1 VHLVLRG
8 RVGRR
13 RGGGRALEEGVLVEA
28 GEVDAARGIGRGL
41 RSLVTVRS
49 WLGLGSGL
57 GTGLGSGLGL
67 GLGLGLGYRH
77 SSAKGRFQKVCD
89 ALDPLMGRRE
99 VAVTTKVSSNAL
111 RYVGR

>member
-49 WLGLGSGL
+49 
-57 GTGLGSGLGL
+57 GL

>member
-1 VHLVLRG
+1 M
-8 RVGRR
+8 
-13 RGGGRALEEGVLVEA
+13 
-28 GEVDAARGIGRGL
+28 
-41 RSLVTVRS
+41 
-49 WLGLGSGL
+49 
-57 GTGLGSGLGL
+57 

>member
-1 VHLVLRG
+1 MHLVLRG

-49 WLGLGSGL
+49 GLRLGS
-57 GTGLGSGLGL
+57 GLGSGLGL

>member
-49 WLGLGSGL
+49 GLRLGS
-57 GTGLGSGLGL
+57 GLGSGLGL

>member
-1 VHLVLRG
+1 MHLVLRG

-49 WLGLGSGL
+49 GLRLGS
-57 GTGLGSGLGL
+57 GLGSGLGL
-67 GLGLGLGYRH
+67 GLGLGLGYRL

>member
-1 VHLVLRG
+1 MHLVLRG

-49 WLGLGSGL
+49 GLGLGS
-57 GTGLGSGLGL
+57 GLGSGLGL